1 MIFRFL
7 FLLLFCY
14 STVQAQQN
22 TDTGMRVLHIVHPLK
37 CRYGS
42 GTQWIRQW
50 GDGAL
55 PPEIPICVNADS
67 TKIKKIKN
75 KRKSRKK

>member
-1 MIFRFL
+1 
-7 FLLLFCY
+7 
-14 STVQAQQN
+14 
-22 TDTGMRVLHIVHPLK
+22 MRVFHIVHPLK

-50 GDGAL
+50 GDGTL

-75 KRKSRKK
+75 KRKRKKK